1 MPDAPVRTVIAK
13 PGLDGHDRGAQVL
26 ARACKDAGMEVI
38 YTGLRA
44 SQEEIVATVVQ
55 EDADVLGLSIL
66 SGAHNAIVPDLVD
79 ALADHGA
86 DDVAVV
92 VGGVIPETDHEAL
105 REAGAAAVFTQDDG
119 LSEVVE
125 AIERL
130 AAGEAPAA

>member
-1 MPDAPVRTVIAK
+1 MADPPVRLVLAK

-44 SQEEIVATVVQ
+44 SREEIVATVVQ

-66 SGAHNAIVPDLVD
+66 SGAHDAIVPDVVD
-79 ALADHGA
+79 ALAARGA

-92 VGGVIPETDHEAL
+92 VGGVIPASDHGAL

-119 LSEVVE
+119 LSAVVE

-130 AAGEAPAA
+130 GAGEAPEA